1 MRLTEILAL
10 SLAFVFL
17 IIGVYEIMAIG
28 PASGY
33 WAVMLSI
40 ALFFY
45 YRYKKPKNSRNKGK
59 D

>member
-1 MRLTEILAL
+1 MKLNEILAL

-45 YRYKKPKNSRNKGK
+45 YRYKKPKKEQK
-59 D
+59 